1 MMAEV
6 AIKHRGRAK
15 PRGIDQQRVRVVLV
29 DEHRTS
35 RVSSAVRGQ
44 QPCKSWPS
52 KRRATRPANWKP
64 PAGQVDHRFLC
75 PAWSQQRDQPVRG
88 LMWCPVVAPRK
99 PPQPPCSSQAAT
111 QPAASE
117 PGPSTPPPAK
127 RSKRTKAE
135 PAAEPTQPT
144 TGKGKAGKAK
154 SAPQPGRW
162 VDRDWNAAL
171 NMQCSGES
179 RWCPLELCWWPDQ
192 GKLPAKGKEYPEL
205 GFKRLEEAADVSQQL
220 WGTRKQLVVFFG
232 NAGIGTRGGWG
243 AKAVLQ
249 ACRKVVE
256 RPNSGKPTDRV
267 PGKVVTVDEFRTSR
281 VSSAMHSPQPCEA
294 GLGRSKP
301 TRHDDWKPEPGQ
313 VQHRLLRSAW
323 SKRLEAPVR
332 GLMWCPELDQATPGD
347 LGIWVDRD
355 CNTALNLQRAGES
368 KWRPLELCRW
378 KDRGTARAEGK
389 EHPGLGSKKLRD
401 RAPAA
406 DRAPSPAACCTDLTL
421 VTDLAAPTAS
431 SASAFLRPSRLSGTG
446 PPSITYINVTLRLPS
461 SCVSLGLY
469 TNLLCRGTVNSSLV
483 INRWGVLI
491 HTWSSAAVSARNLNL
506 TCGGPLPR
514 TLCSSTSVS
523 QPRELL
529 AALISTTVMAAG
541 TTSFIHV
548 LNNISLQVCGWRLV
562 NITNKVIIAVLPT
575 SSLQL
580 SNLTLAN
587 LPVGP
592 SASTPL
598 SFFTAAAF
606 IAAFN
611 RDALGISG
619 FRLVLQDVTLLLP
632 SDEVTDASNV
642 SITVQHLMP
651 AKGTYVW
658 RNTQLVSVQQQPP
671 STPLLVHDTE
681 HLATPVRKL
690 EVEPAS
696 TRRWQQ
702 LRLRRPGFILL
713 KDPEPLPPPSKE
725 YQQRYK
731 LVNDRLSKGRQRL
744 RGAAEYR
751 RSKDD
756 WARNN
761 LYFGQTNKT
770 HSTRNNMSACGGL
783 ASLLCHPQLSLQLQ
797 CLDLTGSTIL
807 QPQRPEQPAAV
818 TLSSLDAWMLAALDS
833 ALRLNGLGPA
843 VFFMYANVRPYAWV
857 KRSSLLISP
866 FDIPSDRRVLTLI
879 SSSTVDMSNS
889 MALQRDTV
897 ITGDPHR
904 PQVILLDLA
913 AAPSRLGLS
922 GPGSQLTL
930 SNLVL
935 GNAAPL
941 LSSLVCGAA
950 ARQQGVACH
959 PTSLDNMTDP
969 TASSRAVWR
978 ATGLAD
984 LGDEAPLPP
993 LCSPALAE
1001 ALGGLTSLLW
1011 FFSTPR
1017 ASDLADLPAPIA
1029 SAPLVLL
1036 NVTILLPDLEAQ
1048 AIREV
1053 AVGGSTRVNLQPD
1066 TLDLLRSQLAGQ
1078 QVELGREWRLAGLGG
1093 AGQGGYGWS
1102 WGNGRPG
1109 PIVPC
1114 LEIPILL
1121 LPQVLP
1127 AAWPPG
1133 GLTFPTFSWFGIRG
1147 LHVTLAP
1154 ATPTDPWGTPWADL
1168 WNDPLPQLVP
1178 SNLTTMVQPDGPL
1191 LLTPPDPPSPSPDP
1205 PSPSPGFAS
1214 DERPSPSLASSSPSP
1229 GLPAPRFSL
1238 KPSPPAHLP
1247 GPSTAPFSPEKY
1259 VPSACSDCEDTAIGV
1274 AVGSTI
1280 ACLLLCCVV
1289 LLLVARWRQGLSSP
1303 AQSGCGKAGVA
1314 LSLSSVEAQA
1324 IHEKVTNP
1332 AAALQDERTRQEA
1345 GIGLLSDL
1353 GYQQAPGQSQEQQQE
1368 EAPPTQISSSC
1379 VVQAGSSS
1387 SGAPDSHGTSSFS
1400 TAGHAAAV
1408 PASSAPEAG
1417 PAAGPANQE
1426 QLRNIEACPMLSTP
1440 YTGAST
1446 ELEQA
1451 GLEQELTLEQQLG
1464 VGAFGTVYRG
1474 SWRGMPVAVKRLL
1487 FSGLADQLDF
1497 TAQRQQV
1504 LMEAE
1509 LNAGLAHPNLV
1520 ATYAY
1525 RFAPVTT
1532 SSQVTKEDT
1541 KKRRLVDPSAHGR
1554 LVDPLPSAAT
1564 QPAATIA
1571 WRNPGL

>member
-1 MMAEV
+1 
-6 AIKHRGRAK
+6 
-15 PRGIDQQRVRVVLV
+15 
-29 DEHRTS
+29 
-35 RVSSAVRGQ
+35 
-44 QPCKSWPS
+44 
-52 KRRATRPANWKP
+52 
-64 PAGQVDHRFLC
+64 
-75 PAWSQQRDQPVRG
+75 
-88 LMWCPVVAPRK
+88 
-99 PPQPPCSSQAAT
+99 
-111 QPAASE
+111 
-117 PGPSTPPPAK
+117 
-127 RSKRTKAE
+127 
-135 PAAEPTQPT
+135 
-144 TGKGKAGKAK
+144 
-154 SAPQPGRW
+154 
-162 VDRDWNAAL
+162 
-171 NMQCSGES
+171 MQCSGES

-205 GFKRLEEAADVSQQL
+205 GFKR
-220 WGTRKQLVVFFG
+220 
-232 NAGIGTRGGWG
+232 
-243 AKAVLQ
+243 

-301 TRHDDWKPEPGQ
+301 TRPDDWKPEPGQ

-332 GLMWCPELDQATPGD
+332 GLMWCPELNQATPGD

-378 KDRGTARAEGK
+378 KDRGAARAEGK

-548 LNNISLQVCGWRLV
+548 LNNISLQVCGWLLLLTCDAAAHNSKLLADHRWCGIV
-562 NITNKVIIAVLPT
+562 SVVLPT

-592 SASTPL
+592 SVFTPL

-671 STPLLVHDTE
+671 STPLLVHDT
-681 HLATPVRKL
+681 
-690 EVEPAS
+690 
-696 TRRWQQ
+696 
-702 LRLRRPGFILL
+702 G
-713 KDPEPLPPPSKE
+713 
-725 YQQRYK
+725 
-731 LVNDRLSKGRQRL
+731 
-744 RGAAEYR
+744 
-751 RSKDD
+751 
-756 WARNN
+756 
-761 LYFGQTNKT
+761 
-770 HSTRNNMSACGGL
+770 
-783 ASLLCHPQLSLQLQ
+783 
-797 CLDLTGSTIL
+797 
-807 QPQRPEQPAAV
+807 
-818 TLSSLDAWMLAALDS
+818 

-866 FDIPSDRRVLTLI
+866 FDIPSDRRVLTLV

-889 MALQRDTV
+889 MVLQQDTV

-904 PQVILLDLA
+904 PQVTLLDLA

-922 GPGSQLTL
+922 GPGGQLTL

-984 LGDEAPLPP
+984 LGDEAPSPP

-1017 ASDLADLPAPIA
+1017 APDLAASPIA

-1036 NVTILLPDLEAQ
+1036 YVTILLPDLEAQ

-1053 AVGGSTRVNLQPD
+1053 AVGGSTRGNLQPD

-1078 QVELGREWRLAGLGG
+1078 QVDLGREWRLAGLGG
-1093 AGQGGYGWS
+1093 AGQGG
-1102 WGNGRPG
+1102 
-1109 PIVPC
+1109 
-1114 LEIPILL
+1114 
-1121 LPQVLP
+1121 
-1127 AAWPPG
+1127 
-1133 GLTFPTFSWFGIRG
+1133 FGIRG

-1191 LLTPPDPPSPSPDP
+1191 LLTPPDPPGPSPDP
-1205 PSPSPGFAS
+1205 PSPSPDFAS
-1214 DERPSPSLASSSPSP
+1214 DDRPSPLLASSSPSP

-1238 KPSPPAHLP
+1238 KPSPPAHP
-1247 GPSTAPFSPEKY
+1247 PVPSTAPFSPEKS
-1259 VPSACSDCEDTAIGV
+1259 VPSACSDCEDTAISV

-1314 LSLSSVEAQA
+1314 LSLSSVEAQS

-1353 GYQQAPGQSQEQQQE
+1353 GYQQAPGRSQEQQQQ
-1368 EAPPTQISSSC
+1368 EAPPIQISSSC

-1387 SGAPDSHGTSSFS
+1387 SGAPDSHGTSSSS

-1464 VGAFGTVYRG
+1464 VGACGTVYRG

-1532 SSQVTKEDT
+1532 SSQGLADWALLMVCELCCFGSLLGVID
-1541 KKRRLVDPSAHGR
+1541 SGR
-1554 LVDPLPSAAT
+1554 LWDAQEQVPRMAQVITILGDVAQGMAYIHSRNIIHRVGLRACKRQLAWHTLVGSAV
-1564 QPAATIA
+1564 
-1571 WRNPGL
+1571 